1 MAPALITAVIQDIAR
16 IPWPIFFLI
25 FAVGV
30 IASYRIIGSAASLMY
45 KFTYGKKTDF
55 AKYGAKKGGWALV
68 TGASDG
74 IGKQFAI
81 QLSQKGMNVIL
92 AARRKEKLD
101 EVAAALAKDVQ
112 HKIILLDVSDN
123 GHAGWTEIDD
133 FRKELEAKGD
143 MISVLVNNAGVS
155 YDFPTPFEE
164 LSQAKSDQ
172 IIDVNCKAVM
182 RITKLI
188 MPSMLTRK
196 NGLVLNLGSCVGQ
209 IPVAYLAVYSGSK
222 GFLKYWSMAVG
233 QEAKEN
239 GVQFENLNTWFV
251 STAMSKIR
259 KATWDV
265 PTAEDYVRHVLSY
278 CGQGHLSWTPYPSHA
293 LFAWIVDNVASRRQA
308 MEWFW
313 NSQKAIREIA
323 LLKKK
328 KKLEEARKAADAAA
342 AAGQPVKA

>member
-1 MAPALITAVIQDIAR
+1 MAPALINAIIQDIIR
-16 IPWPIFFLI
+16 IPYPIFFFIL
-25 FAVGV
+25 FVGV
-30 IASYRIIGSAASLMY
+30 IASYRVFGSALSLLY
-45 KFTYGKKTDF
+45 KFTYGKKTNF
-55 AKYGAKKGGWALV
+55 AKYGARKGGWALV

-101 EVAAALAKDVQ
+101 EVAAALAKDVE
-112 HKIILLDVSDN
+112 HKIVILDVSDPS
-123 GHAGWTEIDD
+123 HQGWTDIVELQ
-133 FRKELEAKGD
+133 KELESKEQK
-143 MISVLVNNAGVS
+143 ISVLVNNAGVS

-164 LSQAKSDQ
+164 LTQEKSDQ

-182 RITKLI
+182 RITRII
-188 MPSMLTRK
+188 MPAMLARK

-233 QEAKEN
+233 QEAKEK

-265 PTAEDYVRHVLSY
+265 PTADDYVRHVLSY

-313 NSQKAIREIA
+313 NSQKAIREFA
-323 LLKKK
+323 LAKKK
-328 KKLEEARKAADAAA
+328 KKMEEARKAAEEAAA
-342 AAGQPVKA
+342 KA